1 MGILN
6 CSICFY
12 HICQVLAV
20 HGRQSVSRLSYFILF
35 MMAQRLCSFLMP
47 KVFLTVFIGSRVAA
61 LADRDQR
68 GEMDSTSK
76 LLNYSSVAVGILV
89 GVGTGWYV
97 FVLGKL
103 NLE

>member
-1 MGILN
+1 
-6 CSICFY
+6 
-12 HICQVLAV
+12 
-20 HGRQSVSRLSYFILF
+20 
-35 MMAQRLCSFLMP
+35 MP

-61 LADRDQR
+61 LADSDQR

-76 LLNYSSVAVGILV
+76 LLNYGSVAIGILV

-97 FVLGKL
+97 SLLGKL